1 MLTLFLFARAPA
13 ACLTFQRVAFL
24 APTGLPRR
32 AAPSKALRR
41 SFNIVGVVC
50 LPRGGTS
57 TWKNERLLQAVH
69 IKFGGLSIYE
79 NQTCTRRLNRA
90 ETMK

>member
-1 MLTLFLFARAPA
+1 M
-13 ACLTFQRVAFL
+13 
-24 APTGLPRR
+24 
-32 AAPSKALRR
+32 
-41 SFNIVGVVC
+41 
-50 LPRGGTS
+50 PRGGTS